1 MGEEKDIN
9 KNVINPEVLGLKTL
23 TPEEAEKQYLRLFNE
38 TKKKSEE
45 IARELGFQYK
55 TFKFFENNFGILNSI

>member
-23 TPEEAEKQYLRLFNE
+23 TPEEAEK
-38 TKKKSEE
+38 
-45 IARELGFQYK
+45 
-55 TFKFFENNFGILNSI
+55 